1 VLAPRGIG
9 YSLST
14 PLGWESGAPV
24 AAAPGSSLGVLLVDR
39 GARVPTPRLVEAP
52 GPRPGVVLWVVPIV
66 LRLHGVSKSFGA
78 EPVLEDVSC
87 AVTGGE
93 RVALVGPNGAGKS
106 TLLQIALGTL
116 APDAGQRIPQPGLTV
131 GHLAQDAGVVGERA
145 LWDELLA
152 AFPELT
158 EVDAALHT
166 VAEQLGGLPPAARD
180 SLTGLVH
187 RQGAL
192 HERFEQ
198 LDGYRV
204 ESQIATVLAGLGFRE
219 DQRRQPVQTFSGGW
233 QMRIALAKLLVRP
246 PDLLLLDEPTNHL
259 DLAAVEWLED
269 YLRAFHGAAIIVS
282 HDRYFLDR
290 VVTRTLA
297 LERGSLVDY
306 RGNYSY
312 YLAERARRRQALAQ
326 AHARQQRA
334 LAGQQAFVERFRY
347 SATRSSQAKSR
358 EHQLARLDRVAA
370 PPPELDTIKLRFSD
384 SPPSERT
391 TVLATHLVK
400 GYDGHV
406 VLDGLDLTLER
417 GQRLGLV
424 GPNGAGKSTLLRIL
438 AGRERADAGSL
449 TTGRGVVVGYHAQ
462 DQSEVLDTSRTV
474 LEEMRQSLPYGWSE
488 ERLRTLLGRFL
499 FTGDAVYKRIGMLSG
514 GEKSRLS
521 LARLLLVPCNLL
533 LLDEPTNHLD
543 VPSREVLEAA
553 LRAFAGTVIV
563 ASHDR
568 YFLEQVIDRIGALEH
583 GHLTVSLGGYSTW
596 AAAREA
602 VAPPAGAPAT
612 NGRAARVGGPQA
624 SGAEPPRA
632 AKPAAP
638 AAPRAQPSRQP
649 RGKRGPDPLVA
660 LESELGALL
669 ARRAEVEAA
678 LASPNGNRE
687 ALIALGQEYTTL
699 ASRIAEQEARWEAL
713 VEAGHG

>member
-1 VLAPRGIG
+1 L
-9 YSLST
+9 
-14 PLGWESGAPV
+14 EPV
-24 AAAPGSSLGVLLVDR
+24 
-39 GARVPTPRLVEAP
+39 
-52 GPRPGVVLWVVPIV
+52 V

-78 EPVLEDVSC
+78 QPVLDDVSVGVS
-87 AVTGGE
+87 AGE

-131 GHLAQDAGVVGERA
+131 GYLAQDAGVVGERS

-158 EVDAALHT
+158 ELDAALHT
-166 VAEQLGGLPPAARD
+166 VAAELTAVPPTAEQTLAE
-180 SLTGLVH
+180 LVH

-204 ESQIATVLAGLGFRE
+204 ESQIATVLSGLGFRDE
-219 DQRRQPVQTFSGGW
+219 QRAQPVQTFSGGW

-259 DLAAVEWLED
+259 DLAAVEWLEE
-269 YLRAFHGAAIIVS
+269 YLRAFHGAAIVVS

-290 VVTRTLA
+290 AATRTLA
-297 LERGSLVDY
+297 LERGTLVDY

-312 YLAERARRRQALAQ
+312 YLAERARRRQAQAQ
-326 AHARQQRA
+326 AHARQERA
-334 LAGQQAFVERFRY
+334 LAGQLAFVERFRA
-347 SATRSSQAKSR
+347 SATRSTQAKSR
-358 EHQLARLDRVAA
+358 ERQLDRLERVAA

-391 TVLATHLVK
+391 TVLAAGLVK
-400 GYDGHV
+400 GYDGQV
-406 VLDGLDLTLER
+406 VLNGLDITLER

-424 GPNGAGKSTLLRIL
+424 GPNGAGKSTLLRLL
-438 AGRERADAGSL
+438 ASRERPDAGSL
-449 TTGRGVVVGYHAQ
+449 TFGRGVVVGYHAQ
-462 DQSEVLDTSRTV
+462 DQSEVLDPGRTV
-474 LEEMRQSLPYGWSE
+474 LEELRQNLPYGWSE
-488 ERLRTLLGRFL
+488 ERLRSLLGRFL
-499 FTGDAVYKRIGMLSG
+499 FSGDAVHKRVGMLSG

-553 LRAFAGTVIV
+553 LRAFPGTVVV

-568 YFLEQVIDRIGALEH
+568 YFLEQVVDRIGALED
-583 GHLTVSLGGYSTW
+583 GHLTITLGKYSTW
-596 AAAREA
+596 AEAREA
-602 VAPPAGAPAT
+602 AALAAAGPAT
-612 NGRAARVGGPQA
+612 NGRAARLGGPRIGTSPPA
-624 SGAEPPRA
+624 HAADPVAPTAAAESGR
-632 AKPAAP
+632 
-638 AAPRAQPSRQP
+638 RP
-649 RGKRGPDPLVA
+649 RGKRGPNPLTT
-660 LESELGALL
+660 LESELAALV

-678 LASPNGNRE
+678 LASPNGDRE
-687 ALIALGQEYTTL
+687 ALSALGQEYTTL
-699 ASRIAEQEARWEAL
+699 ASRIAEQEAEWEAL
-713 VEAGHG
+713 VEAGHD

>member
-1 VLAPRGIG
+1 
-9 YSLST
+9 
-14 PLGWESGAPV
+14 
-24 AAAPGSSLGVLLVDR
+24 
-39 GARVPTPRLVEAP
+39 
-52 GPRPGVVLWVVPIV
+52 
-66 LRLHGVSKSFGA
+66 VSKSFGA
-78 EPVLEDVSC
+78 EPVLDDVSC
-87 AVTGGE
+87 GVSGGE
-93 RVALVGPNGAGKS
+93 RIALVGPNGAGKS

-116 APDAGQRIPQPGLTV
+116 EPDSGQRIPRPGLTI
-131 GHLAQDAGVVGERA
+131 GYLAQDAGVVGERA
-145 LWDELLA
+145 LWDELLV

-158 EVDAALHT
+158 ELDAALHG
-166 VAEQLGGLPPAARD
+166 VAEQLAGVPPTAGD
-180 SLTGLVH
+180 TLSELVH

-192 HERFEQ
+192 QERFEQ

-219 DQRRQPVQTFSGGW
+219 EQRTQPVHTFSGGW

-259 DLAAVEWLED
+259 DLAAVEWLEE
-269 YLRAFHGAAIIVS
+269 YLRAFHGAAIVVS

-297 LERGSLVDY
+297 LERASLVDY

-312 YLAERARRRQALAQ
+312 YLAERARRRQAQAQ

-334 LAGQQAFVERFRY
+334 LAGQQAFVERFRA

-358 EHQLARLDRVAA
+358 EHQLERLERVAA

-406 VLDGLDLTLER
+406 VLDGPDLTLER

-424 GPNGAGKSTLLRIL
+424 GPNGAGKSTLLRLL
-438 AGRERADAGSL
+438 AGRERPDAGSL
-449 TTGRGVVVGYHAQ
+449 TLGRGVVVGYHAQ
-462 DQSEVLDTSRTV
+462 DQSEVLDPDRTV
-474 LEEMRQSLPYGWSE
+474 LEEMRQSLPYGWSV

-499 FTGDAVYKRIGMLSG
+499 FTGDAVYKRVGMLSG

-553 LRAFAGTVIV
+553 LRAFPGTVIV

-568 YFLEQVIDRIGALEH
+568 YFLEQVVDRIGALEN
-583 GHLTVSLGGYSTW
+583 GRLTVSLGGYSTW

-602 VAPPAGAPAT
+602 TAPAAGGPVT
-612 NGRAARVGGPQA
+612 NGRTSRPGGLPA
-624 SGAEPPRA
+624 TVAEPPRGA
-632 AKPAAP
+632 IAAP
-638 AAPRAQPSRQP
+638 AAVGTQPSRGA
-649 RGKRGPDPLVA
+649 RGKRGPDPLAA
-660 LESELGALL
+660 LESELRALV

-687 ALIALGQEYTTL
+687 ALVALGHEYTAL
-699 ASRIAEQEARWEAL
+699 ASQIAEQEARWEAL
-713 VEAGHG
+713 VEAGHD